1 MEFVLIREISVHTS
15 VFMKSYFIKMF
26 NYARFANHA
35 LLKAIT
41 EADNTR
47 GAIKLIAHLL
57 AAERRWLD
65 RINEVEPYP
74 NAELWPKDYTI
85 EHCTHL
91 VNEYHE
97 EWLGFLERITEADL
111 NKVIIYQNAL
121 GNNQTSVSDILT
133 HVINH
138 GTHTRAQAGQQLK
151 LTGTETLPITDYV
164 YYLRQL
170 NS

>member
-1 MEFVLIREISVHTS
+1 
-15 VFMKSYFIKMF
+15 MF

>member
-1 MEFVLIREISVHTS
+1 
-15 VFMKSYFIKMF
+15 MKNYFIKMF
-26 NYARFANHA
+26 NYGHFANQA
-35 LLKAIT
+35 LIKAIA
-41 EADNTR
+41 EAGNPR
-47 GAIKLIAHLL
+47 GPIKLMAHLF

-65 RINEVEPYP
+65 RINDVEPYQ

-85 EHCTHL
+85 EHCTRL
-91 VNEYHE
+91 ANEYHE
-97 EWLGFLERITEADL
+97 EWLGFLERVTEEGL

-121 GNNQTSVSDILT
+121 GNNETSVSDILI

-151 LTGTETLPITDYV
+151 LTGTEALPITDYV

-170 NS
+170 NSKH

>member
-1 MEFVLIREISVHTS
+1 
-15 VFMKSYFIKMF
+15 MF
-26 NYARFANHA
+26 NYSHFANHA
-35 LLKAIT
+35 LLKAIA
-41 EADNTR
+41 EADNPR
-47 GAIKLIAHLL
+47 GAIKLMAHLL

-65 RINEVEPYP
+65 RINEVELYP
-74 NAELWPKDYTI
+74 DGELWPKDYTI
-85 EHCTHL
+85 AHCTHL
-91 VNEYHE
+91 VNEYNE

-111 NKVIIYQNAL
+111 SKVIIYQNAL
-121 GNNQTSVSDILT
+121 GSNQTSVSDILT

-151 LTGTETLPITDYV
+151 LNGAETLPITDYV

>member
-1 MEFVLIREISVHTS
+1 MEFVLIREISVHTLL
-15 VFMKSYFIKMF
+15 FMKSYFIKMF
-26 NYARFANHA
+26 NYAQFANRA

-47 GAIKLIAHLL
+47 GAIKLMAHLL
-57 AAERRWLD
+57 AAEHRWLD

-74 NAELWPKDYTI
+74 NAELWPKDFTI
-85 EHCTHL
+85 EHCIHL

-121 GNNQTSVSDILT
+121 GGNQTSVSDILT

>member
-1 MEFVLIREISVHTS
+1 
-15 VFMKSYFIKMF
+15 MKSYFIKMF
-26 NYARFANHA
+26 KYSHFANCA

-41 EADNTR
+41 DAGNPR
-47 GAIKLIAHLL
+47 GPIKLMSHLL

-65 RINEVEPYP
+65 RVNDVEPYP
-74 NAELWPKDYTI
+74 NAELWPKEYTI

-91 VNEYHE
+91 VNEYNE
-97 EWLGFLERITEADL
+97 EWLGFLERVTEEDL

-151 LTGTETLPITDYV
+151 LSGTETLPITDYV